1 MQELRLKL
9 LQVDES
15 NAVDKKRASI
25 NACYAAL
32 KILNDWLLENAMD
45 THLTMEQFEECKN
58 IFYKKISFIAE
69 SSMDL
74 YQFEEK
80 YSNLQSNSSVKI
92 HTDQLQSLTRREKE
106 VFEHITMGK
115 TYKQISSALYIA
127 QGTVK
132 KHIENI
138 YSKLGVSCRF
148 ELFKKL
154 EENSTN

>member
-9 LQVDES
+9 SQVDES
-15 NAVDKKRASI
+15 NAIDKKRASI

-32 KILNDWLLENAMD
+32 RILNDWLLENAMD
-45 THLTMEQFEECKN
+45 TRLDITQFEECKN
-58 IFYKKISFIAE
+58 SFYKKIAFIAE

-80 YSNLQSNSSVKI
+80 YSSLQNNCAANI
-92 HTDQLQSLTRREKE
+92 HVEQLELLTRREKE

-115 TYKQISSALYIA
+115 TYKQISSILYIA

-154 EENSTN
+154 EGNSTN